1 MLECYF
7 PPDTYYVIMHSMMFK
22 PVAILLSLAS
32 YSAAVHGISCVFQVP
47 SGSCKSFLKHSR
59 VCRVWSLCVSS
70 VVWSTNK
77 IAMDRENQRGQR
89 GMGEDR
95 FLQTEEMAFA
105 QENVIKPI
113 DSHYS
118 GWDRERGETYLDRC
132 WWSLLMMVFSSAYFL
147 SDHRWSNTGRGCG
160 GASVCTHKRGGEH
173 SESQLFP
180 QAKGDEEVAEMER
193 DRSEIMGERGGKR
206 KRFDTMFPFPLYT
219 RRTKRISAANV
230 SLTLYDSGSQPFF
243 GLRPHFDITNYWDFF
258 FSVPWPQ
265 PSIKMLQH
273 RYFYMLL
280 LIRISIYIH

>member
-132 WWSLLMMVFSSAYFL
+132 WWSLLMMVFFL
-147 SDHRWSNTGRGCG
+147 CLFSVRPSLKQHREGVRWGI
-160 GASVCTHKRGGEH
+160 SVYSQKRGGAFRKPTVPPGQGRRR
-173 SESQLFP
+173 S
-180 QAKGDEEVAEMER
+180 GR
-193 DRSEIMGERGGKR
+193 DGKR
-206 KRFDTMFPFPLYT
+206 QIRDNGRE
-219 RRTKRISAANV
+219 RREKKKVWHHV
-230 SLTLYDSGSQPFF
+230 S
-243 GLRPHFDITNYWDFF
+243 
-258 FSVPWPQ
+258 FSTVHQ
-265 PSIKMLQH
+265 EN
-273 RYFYMLL
+273 
-280 LIRISIYIH
+280 